1 MFLTGVTYSI
11 SNIAKQLF
19 HQIGPHLNMKRK
31 YGVKESVSYFFIED
45 CDPRCMQLVQSDQHC
60 NLSLLVPIKLTP
72 RPIMQWPI
80 LKSFTMLR
88 RQNKDAFRSVKEKCW
103 TLSNGQPGAPSLGGR
118 EVTAVTIIYEQLRYN
133 QPLTCNFITNDPT
146 VGWQT
151 ITSSADQHRW
161 NSTKGLRTKQTI
173 TNQEEHFICDSWN
186 KQ

>member
-1 MFLTGVTYSI
+1 MGGVLLNRFTSVKHNYPMLSLSNTYSKKDAC
-11 SNIAKQLF
+11 SPEWPAL
-19 HQIGPHLNMKRK
+19 H
-31 YGVKESVSYFFIED
+31 
-45 CDPRCMQLVQSDQHC
+45 
-60 NLSLLVPIKLTP
+60 LSLLVPIKLTP
-72 RPIMQWPI
+72 YGAKPPRPNAVTDPKKFHDPAKTKQGCIQISWGKVLDTVQW
-80 LKSFTMLR
+80 T
-88 RQNKDAFRSVKEKCW
+88 ARSSIV
-103 TLSNGQPGAPSLGGR
+103 GGR

>member
-1 MFLTGVTYSI
+1 MSHNPYLLLPNNCFVTLVLIWTWGKLFLHWRLWSKMHAA
-11 SNIAKQLF
+11 SPEWPAL
-19 HQIGPHLNMKRK
+19 H
-31 YGVKESVSYFFIED
+31 
-45 CDPRCMQLVQSDQHC
+45 
-60 NLSLLVPIKLTP
+60 LSLLVPIKLTP
-72 RPIMQWPI
+72 RSIMQWPI

-88 RQNKDAFRSVKEKCW
+88 RQNKDAFRSVEEKCW